1 MELITKALEFERKKL
16 NHMSFHDRVSASRKA
31 KEFVLKINEIYK
43 KTKDPKLM
51 EIMKSITIKKQQ
63 IEKRLKS

>member
-1 MELITKALEFERKKL
+1 MELIEKALEFERKKT
-16 NHMSFHDRVSASRKA
+16 NHMSIHDRVSASRKA
-31 KEFVLKINEIYK
+31 KELVLKINEIYK

-51 EIMKSITIKKQQ
+51 KIMKSITMKKRQ